1 MNAVNREIL
10 AFAILRR
17 SNICYAAD
25 ALALESPLGDSAVPA
40 DACALNVSSLFT
52 RS

>member
-25 ALALESPLGDSAVPA
+25 ALALESPLAAFAVSVDP
-40 DACALNVSSLFT
+40 
-52 RS
+52 